1 MLEQI
6 PRDGIVP
13 IGCDGAVIEYKRM
26 RDCTRL
32 LPEGEAGAGIWSWS
46 CDNTGIQFNE
56 VSDHK
61 APWDAQ
67 DFDADWNCRNT
78 LMQYNYSHD
87 NEGGF
92 LLVCTNGA
100 VREPV
105 NAGDVDAVVRYDVS
119 VNDGF
124 APGGCTQGFHP
135 SSTPVGRC
143 AARACTT
150 TRSFLAAEPSFVD
163 HTLLKMD
170 SWGSA
175 WP

>member
-1 MLEQI
+1 MPTGAARIWYPSLTTRISGNLLEQI
-6 PRDGIVP
+6 PGDGIVP
-13 IGCDGAVIEYKRM
+13 IGCDGAVIEYTRM

-32 LPEGEAGAGIWSWS
+32 LPEGEAAAGIWSWS

-78 LMQYNYSHD
+78 LIQYNYSHD

-105 NAGDVDAVVRYDVS
+105 NAGNVDAVVRYNVS

-135 SSTPVGRC
+135 SSTSVGRC

-150 TRSFLAAEPSFVD
+150 T
-163 HTLLKMD
+163 
-170 SWGSA
+170 
-175 WP
+175 